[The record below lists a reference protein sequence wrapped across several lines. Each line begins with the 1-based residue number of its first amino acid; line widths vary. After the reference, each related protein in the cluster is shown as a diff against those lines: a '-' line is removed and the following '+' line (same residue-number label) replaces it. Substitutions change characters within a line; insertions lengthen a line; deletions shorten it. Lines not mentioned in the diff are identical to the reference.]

1 MCKRMLFSDVV
12 PLNLQCVLNLIAE
25 ELRRE
30 YNSSKAMTPHHFI
43 QTVFRRTSG
52 IHYTKKGIIE
62 RLRVIETYYS
72 TNAFYSYFSFEDM
85 ADAIMCLGNERKAKK
100 YFAALQDTINLFS
113 HHFGIHKNLSV
124 GDQQLSLLSKYA
136 YYQLFQDNQYPLG
149 FPIYDRLV
157 HKSYPYICK
166 MIGISPIGNVK
177 ASISS
182 HINAFDV
189 LREKIWKSPKLSYK
203 GIQQFNLLDAYLWR
217 MGKFME
223 GNIGNLMSK
232 EDYILFINNINLA
245 CLPNETDKQYKFRM
259 FNTYAQTA
267 GANIVSY
274 NSHKKIYSLDFDR
287 LVLYI
292 LKNKTNGINPFNGL
306 AKQEY
311 LEALYN
317 HWIKYY

>member
-1 MCKRMLFSDVV
+1 MCQKISFNTTVSQDLQNILDVIATE
-12 PLNLQCVLNLIAE
+12 LNH
-25 ELRRE
+25 E
-30 YNSSKAMTPHHFI
+30 YGLSKLLTPHHFI
-43 QTVFRRTSG
+43 RNIFQRTSG
-52 IHYTKKGIIE
+52 IHYSMKGIVE
-62 RLRVIETYYS
+62 RLMIIEEYYS
-72 TNAFYSYFSFEDM
+72 TNAAYSYYSFDEM
-85 ADAIMCLGNERKAKK
+85 ANEIMRLGSERKAKQ
-100 YFAALQDTINLFS
+100 YFAKYQNLEKLFS
-113 HHFGIHKNLSV
+113 SDYGIHKNISK
-124 GDQQLSLLSKYA
+124 GDKQISLLSKYA

-166 MIGISPIGNVK
+166 ILGISPIGNAK
-177 ASISS
+177 ASITS
-182 HINAFDV
+182 HIKAFDG
-189 LREKIWKSPKLSYK
+189 LREKIWESPKLSYM
-203 GIQQFNLLDAYLWR
+203 GIQQFDLLDAYLWR

-259 FNTYAQTA
+259 FNTYAKTA

-292 LKNKTNGINPFNGL
+292 LRNKPNGIDPFNGL
-306 AKQEY
+306 AKQKY